1 MTSSL
6 SPQLFAG
13 LPNFLAQTPQ
23 PATNTVTIVIGV
35 VLILAFIGLLV
46 WLYTT
51 NKLQQWFQAGT
62 QSGKWRFQDMQLA
75 NESKKIERTKTQQI
89 EELGQKAW
97 QARVTDPSY
106 EQAWADLEAIETQI
120 DRIKDH
126 SRMLQDQLNQV
137 SLQHDDLTQNFD
149 NQITQLEHQR
159 KDTEAKLKVAQSELR
174 QLESN
179 IEGLANQK
187 SSLQREI
194 KATRSDLINTEGSD
208 EPDRQDI
215 LLNLNSRLD
224 GLVSELL
231 SVSNDEPELASQI
244 PSRQSDVLS
253 LNSRVNEL
261 SDQVRRL
268 EGQKSQELEPLTLQM
283 EALEKQLRTKNDEIK
298 DLERKMDPMQSS
310 LGYLVDNARPVSD
323 SLQENYAALDDT
335 YRRLAETTQE
345 RTEIDAKLG
354 DLDQSASR
362 NFYLLVLLGVIILVI
377 GILLIT
383 GVI

>member
-244 PSRQSDVLS
+244 PSRQSDVLT

-268 EGQKSQELEPLTLQM
+268 EGQKNQELEPITLQL

-298 DLERKMDPMQSS
+298 DLERKMDPMKSS
-310 LGYLVDNARPVSD
+310 LGYLVDNARPGSD
-323 SLQENYAALDDT
+323 SLLENYAALDDT

>member
-244 PSRQSDVLS
+244 PSRQSDVLT

-268 EGQKSQELEPLTLQM
+268 EGQKNQELEPITLQL

-298 DLERKMDPMQSS
+298 DLERKMDPMKSS

-362 NFYLLVLLGVIILVI
+362 NFYLLVLLGVIILVM

>member
-1 MTSSL
+1 MTRSL

-13 LPNFLAQTPQ
+13 LPNFLAQPSQ
-23 PATNTVTIVIGV
+23 PATNTVTIVIGAL
-35 VLILAFIGLLV
+35 LILAFIGLLV

-51 NKLQQWFQAGT
+51 NKLQHWFQAGT
-62 QSGKWRFQDMQLA
+62 QSSKWRYQDMQLA

-89 EELGQKAW
+89 EDLGQKAW

-120 DRIKDH
+120 NRIKDH
-126 SRMLQDQLNQV
+126 SRTLQDQLNQV

-149 NQITQLEHQR
+149 NQISQVEHQR
-159 KDTEAKLKVAQSELR
+159 KDTEAKLKGAQSELR
-174 QLESN
+174 QLESS

-208 EPDRQDI
+208 EHDREDI

-231 SVSNDEPELASQI
+231 SVSNEEPELASQI
-244 PSRQSDVLS
+244 PSRQSDVLT

-261 SDQVRRL
+261 GDQLRRL
-268 EGQKSQELEPLTLQM
+268 EGQKSQELEPITLQM
-283 EALEKQLRTKNDEIK
+283 EALEKQLRAKSDEIK
-298 DLERKMDPMQSS
+298 DLERKMHPMRSS
-310 LGYLVDNARPVSD
+310 LGYQVDNTRPASD

-345 RTEIDAKLG
+345 RTEIDAKMG
-354 DLDQSASR
+354 EIDQSASR
-362 NFYLLVLLGVIILVI
+362 NFYLLILLGVIVLIVS
-377 GILLIT
+377 ILLIT

>member
-6 SPQLFAG
+6 LPQLFAG

-23 PATNTVTIVIGV
+23 QAANTVTIVIGV
-35 VLILAFIGLLV
+35 LLILAFIGLLV

-106 EQAWADLEAIETQI
+106 EQAWADLEAIKTQI

-126 SRMLQDQLNQV
+126 SRTLQDQLNQV

-149 NQITQLEHQR
+149 NQITQLDHQR

-208 EPDRQDI
+208 EPDREDI